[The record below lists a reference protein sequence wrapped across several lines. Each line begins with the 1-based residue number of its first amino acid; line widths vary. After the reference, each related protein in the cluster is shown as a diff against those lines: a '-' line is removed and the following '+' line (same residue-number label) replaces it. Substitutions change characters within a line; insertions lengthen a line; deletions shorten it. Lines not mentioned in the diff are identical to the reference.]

1 MASVPTYQLIISRDR
16 EALNLAAAEFWKR
29 IAASSIAQHGRF
41 SVALSGG
48 STPRSLF
55 ELLAQPPW
63 SASLPWAKTHVF
75 WGDERCVPAD
85 HPDSNFGMTHK
96 ALLSKIKIPAE
107 NIHRVPTELGAP
119 EKIAAAYESTLREF
133 FPNSAFP
140 AFDLNLLGLGE
151 NGHTASL
158 FPRTPVLHDRQH
170 WVAGYFVDEIKANR
184 VTLTAA
190 AINHSREIAFLVA
203 GESKGAV
210 VRDVLHGPRDPER
223 LPAQL
228 IQAESGSLTWLL
240 DQSAAKLLPNS

>member
-1 MASVPTYQLIISRDR
+1 MPNYKLIVSRDR
-16 EALNLAAAEFWKR
+16 DALNLAAAEFWKK
-29 IAASSIAQHGRF
+29 IALNSIAQRGRF

-63 SASLPWAKTHVF
+63 NPALPWAKTHVF
-75 WGDERCVPAD
+75 WGDERSVPPD
-85 HPDSNFGMTHK
+85 HPSSNFGMTNK

-107 NIHRVPTELGAP
+107 NIHRVPTELGSP
-119 EKIAAAYESTLREF
+119 EKIAADYERTLRDF
-133 FPNSAFP
+133 FPGAAFP
-140 AFDLNLLGLGE
+140 QFDLNLLGLGE

-158 FPRTPVLHDRQH
+158 FPHTPVLHDLEH
-170 WVAGYFVDEIKANR
+170 WVAGYFVDEIKAHR
-184 VTLTAA
+184 VTLTVP

-203 GESKGAV
+203 GESKAAV

-228 IQAESGSLTWLL
+228 IQAEGGSLTWLL
-240 DQSAAKLLPNS
+240 DQAAAKLLPNS